1 MRNSYRFS
9 QLVRSLAAALC
20 AIALISAFH
29 FWSTAF
35 FQHESVDAT
44 LASASVTQQTKSP
57 FTVVA
62 GDRSAARK
70 AMEPVLSMPV
80 VALSADVQALIELNK
95 FQRARALL
103 LNQASDAVAAGD
115 DKSLAATLSELGEVS
130 LLEEDIDTA
139 EVYLAEALEVF
150 EQLDDEVAQASV
162 YMQFGRLH
170 LLSRQRARLASG
182 AYDSLLIAR
191 WKIAHG
197 QFYSAE
203 ADLYRVAESNLG
215 LKRFGAAASAYETLY
230 RGYMKVGDHYQAQ
243 VAGVE
248 AIKLHTSAGRMFDAE
263 AMQQRMRNQGISE
276 SVFDALAPELDALTS
291 EFENSVKAIGVA
303 RDQALLYNQL
313 QARGDV
319 VNAWR
324 FREQANAS
332 LAKASKR
339 AQYRSQP
346 DVLAELYRSNASMN
360 SARDS
365 LLKAQRLYQQYD
377 IDTSNLQELQTQ
389 IY

>member
-1 MRNSYRFS
+1 MSNSYRIS
-9 QLVRSLAAALC
+9 RLVRSLAAALC
-20 AIALISAFH
+20 ATVLIGAFH
-29 FWSTAF
+29 FWSTAL
-35 FQHESVDAT
+35 FQREPAPVSPPPVSTSVQSD
-44 LASASVTQQTKSP
+44 SP
-57 FTVVA
+57 FAVVA
-62 GDRSAARK
+62 ANKNAARK
-70 AMEPVLSMPV
+70 YLEPVLSMPV
-80 VALSADVQALIELNK
+80 VTLSADVQALVELNE

-103 LNQASDAVAAGD
+103 LSQASNAVVAGD

-130 LLEEDIDTA
+130 ILEEDIDTA

-170 LLSRQRARLASG
+170 LLSRQRARLASS
-182 AYDSLLIAR
+182 AYDALLIAR
-191 WKIAHG
+191 WKISHG

-215 LKRFGAAASAYETLY
+215 LKRYGAAASAYETLF
-230 RGYMKVGDHYQAQ
+230 RGYMKVGDLYQAQ

-248 AIKLHTSAGRMFDAE
+248 AIKLHTSAGRMFA
-263 AMQQRMRNQGISE
+263 ARALQKRMRSDGISE
-276 SVFDALAPELDALTS
+276 SVFEALASELDSLSA
-291 EFENSVKAIGVA
+291 EYNDSVKAIGVA

-319 VNAWR
+319 INAWR
-324 FREQANAS
+324 FRQQANAS
-332 LAKASKR
+332 LAKASQR

-346 DVLAELYRSNASMN
+346 DVLAELYRSNTSMDN
-360 SARDS
+360 ARDS
-365 LLKAQRLYQQYD
+365 LLRAQQLYQQYD
-377 IDTSNLQELQTQ
+377 IDTSNLQDLQTQ